1 MKLMESKTLPAL
13 RSFLHQIENIPLQ
26 REIIDTGDALE
37 IKLTTGAGC
46 DLEFCLTMG
55 TDVNSS
61 VIVVET
67 KYKWHKTRSGL
78 SQDPSGSVEYK
89 GYDTQESSFVENVS
103 VEKFLQLRPKLIDA
117 LNRAVSEQN
126 KTTLSQLESN
136 YFGFKQANLRDIKPL
151 VARMLK
157 YAHTPPEDKRKAR
170 LLIKALGLK
179 NDINF

>member
-1 MKLMESKTLPAL
+1 MKLMESKTIPTL
-13 RSFLHQIENIPLQ
+13 RAFLNQIENIPLQ

-46 DLEFCLTMG
+46 DLEFCLTLC

-61 VIVVET
+61 VIVLEI

-78 SQDPSGSVEYK
+78 SQDSSGSVEYK

-103 VEKFLQLRPKLIDA
+103 VEKFLQLRPKLIEA
-117 LNRAVSEQN
+117 LHRAVAEQN
-126 KTTLSQLESN
+126 KTTLGHLENS
-136 YFGFKQANLRDIKPL
+136 YFGFKQASLSEIKPL
-151 VARMLK
+151 AARMLK
-157 YAHTPPEDKRKAR
+157 YAHTPEEDKRRAR